1 MEKIKPATILL
12 VEDDPGD
19 QKLIT
24 VSLKN
29 QKLGNE
35 VYTADSGEEAMDF
48 LYQRGKYSHGTSRPD
63 LILLD
68 WMLPGASGL
77 DFAQQLR
84 RDDSTR
90 ELPVVMLTARD
101 AEEDMIRGLEGGVD
115 DYLTKPFDKAELMAR
130 IQAIVRRSQGHSQS
144 IIKTGKLAV
153 NLDASTVEVDGRP
166 IHLSGKE

>member
-12 VEDDPGD
+12 VEDDLGD

-35 VYTADSGEEAMDF
+35 VRIAGSGEEAMDY

-68 WMLPGASGL
+68 LNMPGMGGKEFLRQIKQDEGLKIIPVVILTSSDSDEDILATYNLHASGYVKKPVKL
-77 DFAQQLR
+77 EDFKHVVKGINDYWFVLCKLPP
-84 RDDSTR
+84 R
-90 ELPVVMLTARD
+90 E
-101 AEEDMIRGLEGGVD
+101 G
-115 DYLTKPFDKAELMAR
+115 
-130 IQAIVRRSQGHSQS
+130 
-144 IIKTGKLAV
+144 
-153 NLDASTVEVDGRP
+153 
-166 IHLSGKE
+166 

>member
-29 QKLGNE
+29 QKIGNE

-48 LYQRGKYSHGTSRPD
+48 LYQRGKYSDCALQPD

-68 WMLPGASGL
+68 LNMPGMGGKE
-77 DFAQQLR
+77 FLR
-84 RDDSTR
+84 RIKEDEKMKSIPVIILTSSDSDDDIIDTYNLHACGYVKKPVKLEDFKRVVKQIKEYWFVLCRLPPR
-90 ELPVVMLTARD
+90 E
-101 AEEDMIRGLEGGVD
+101 G
-115 DYLTKPFDKAELMAR
+115 
-130 IQAIVRRSQGHSQS
+130 
-144 IIKTGKLAV
+144 
-153 NLDASTVEVDGRP
+153 
-166 IHLSGKE
+166 